1 MLDRERINAKLSDKN
16 TEVLVFDTVGSTND
30 VAKELCKSDSKQY
43 LVLAN
48 SQTCGRGRQGKT
60 FFSPEGSGLYFSL
73 TVNTASP
80 DFDFTGVTCAVSVA
94 VTRAIEKLT
103 DLKPQIK
110 WVNDIYI
117 GGKKVC
123 GILVQAVNDGGRIT
137 KLVIGV
143 GMNITT
149 ADFPD
154 ELREIAGSLN
164 KKIDRSILAAE
175 IVNNIFELLQ
185 QKPDEYL
192 DEYKQKSNVLG
203 KEIIYYQ
210 NNTSHPATAVD
221 IDGTGGLVVEENGKI
236 ITLTSG
242 EISLKIPLK

>member
-1 MLDRERINAKLSDKN
+1 MLDREQIIANLTDKTVN
-16 TEVLVFDTVGSTND
+16 VLVFDTVGSTND
-30 VAKELCKSDSKQY
+30 VAKELCTGDDRQY
-43 LVLAN
+43 LVLADKQ
-48 SQTCGRGRQGKT
+48 SSGRGRQGKS

-103 DLKPQIK
+103 DLQPKIK

-117 GGKKVC
+117 ADKKVC
-123 GILVQAVNDGGRIT
+123 GILVQAVNDLNRIT

-143 GMNITT
+143 GVNITT

-154 ELREIAGSLN
+154 ELQKIAGSLN
-164 KKIDRSILAAE
+164 KKINRSILAAE

-185 QKPDEYL
+185 QKPDKYL
-192 DEYKQKSNVLG
+192 GEYKQKSNVLG
-203 KEIIYYQ
+203 KEIIYTQ

-221 IDGTGGLVVEENGKI
+221 IDENGGLVVEENGKKT
-236 ITLTSG
+236 TLTSG
-242 EISLKIPLK
+242 EISLRFPL